1 MNCGLH
7 RISSNVERIVRPGL
21 KPPRGACPGHVRLSA
36 VSNPQS
42 CREMLN
48 HWSRPTSGG
57 ARIRALL
64 ERQETQRGGLQIHVL
79 APPRGGKGLSP
90 VSLQASGILPVRR
103 LNPPPWVVLAPAA
116 DSSRSRRLN
125 PLGPRVFTVG
135 SVHKWRHRL
144 RCVST
149 VPALHRDF
157 RAPNYEGSVCISCCH
172 CTLTN
177 VTLAALPSCCW
188 RPRPLGPSGLTQ
200 RRTPCKLI
208 RKPPPSNWI
217 DFRLTTHLL
226 YTA

>member
-48 HWSRPTSGG
+48 HWSCPFVGHGFGPSSSDGKLNEEAFRYTSCPSTGRASLPSAYRP
-57 ARIRALL
+57 
-64 ERQETQRGGLQIHVL
+64 
-79 APPRGGKGLSP
+79 
-90 VSLQASGILPVRR
+90 GILPVRR
-103 LNPPPWVVLAPAA
+103 PNTPPLVVLAPAA
-116 DSSRSRRLN
+116 DSSRSHRLN

-149 VPALHRDF
+149 VPALRRDF
-157 RAPNYEGSVCISCCH
+157 RAPTYEGFVHLVLSLHPDTCDPRCVIVS
-172 CTLTN
+172 
-177 VTLAALPSCCW
+177 CW
-188 RPRPLGPSGLTQ
+188 RPRPPGFLGLTQ
-200 RRTPCKLI
+200 RRTHV
-208 RKPPPSNWI
+208 S
-217 DFRLTTHLL
+217 
-226 YTA
+226 